1 MIQLLVN
8 LGVTKENPIT
18 IGNVVAS
25 SKWFAEEI
33 MLDNSYDKIVQLTQ
47 LRVKE
52 AQAFL
57 LMLGVVRGEIK
68 PGAALPAST
77 PIGTPEMYHTAAYA
91 VERETEV
98 FKNGRR
104 FDTALTQ

>member
-1 MIQLLVN
+1 
-8 LGVTKENPIT
+8 
-18 IGNVVAS
+18 
-25 SKWFAEEI
+25 

-104 FDTALTQ
+104 FDTALTPVSYTHLNVGRTFLGFTGSCAQV